1 MKEKSYQIKSESKI
15 MGGRSV
21 KGVSTREFFCH
32 RKYMGGI
39 SVSDKARK
47 KMKKEKI
54 NMWEVHLSGIF
65 VKE

>member
-39 SVSDKARK
+39 SVSDKA
-47 KMKKEKI
+47 
-54 NMWEVHLSGIF
+54 
-65 VKE
+65 